1 MKKIYLLAGAAL
13 LSVASFA
20 QTSEAGKAHVAGT
33 KPYMHATAHER
44 DAIDTTGIGASGILD
59 YLPEFLPNGGPASIY
74 GYTGGGYIYGNNVS
88 ANNLR
93 VCAQGYDNLNVTPV
107 HITGIIAWFGGME
120 SDMGSSATSKVT
132 FSAYNMAP
140 NKAYNT
146 NGSGAF
152 NSTTLNWEGPSGTA
166 VESADLMF
174 VDIDTLPGEWN
185 YVAFPAAATF
195 ADDFAIAM
203 DVTPLAAG
211 DTVGLVSDNQND
223 AANMDFTYHKIG
235 TKWYV
240 TDQLFSDPAAPSLG
254 SGGLDNDMALWAVV
268 DDATGVDQF
277 FNNMELTVYPNPA
290 VETATI
296 KYTLAKDASNVSIT
310 VFDKVGHKML
320 NNTYLKQTAGTYTVD
335 VDASHLAAGTYFYQ
349 LRADGHNFT
358 KQFVVTK

>member
-13 LSVASFA
+13 LSASAFA
-20 QTSEAGKAHVAGT
+20 QSSDAGKAHVAGT
-33 KPYMHATAHER
+33 KAFVHATSHER

-74 GYTGGGYIYGNNVS
+74 GYLGGGYIYGNNVS
-88 ANNLR
+88 ANNLK

-107 HITGIIAWFGGME
+107 HITGVIAWFGAQE
-120 SDMGSSATSKVT
+120 SDLGSSATSKVT

-146 NGSGAF
+146 NGSGTF
-152 NSTTLNWEGPSGTA
+152 NSSTANFEGPSGAA

-174 VDIDTLPGEWN
+174 TDIDTTDFN
-185 YVAFPAAATF
+185 YIPFPAAATF
-195 ADDFAIAM
+195 IDDFAIAM

-223 AANMDFTYHKIG
+223 AFNQDFAYHKIG

-240 TDQLFSDPAAPSLG
+240 TDQLFSPATAPDLG
-254 SGGLDNDMALWAVV
+254 SGGLDNDIALWAVV

-277 FNNMELTVYPNPA
+277 FNNMELTMYPNPA
-290 VETATI
+290 ADKATI
-296 KYTLAKDASNVSIT
+296 KYTLAKNAANVSLT
-310 VFDKVGHKML
+310 VYDMHGHKVL
-320 NNTYLKQTAGTYTVD
+320 NNTYAQQDAGTYTVD
-335 VDASHLAAGTYFYQ
+335 VDAANLAGGTYFYQ
-349 LRADGHNFT
+349 LRSNGHIFT
-358 KQFVVTK
+358 KQFVVSK